1 MALFDIFDKAVKIS
15 TLGLVDGEDLG
26 GLFGMGGQ
34 QGPGAMPT
42 TPTEQSAQ
50 KKIEQEQKKR
60 AKKGYTPSGYSSTMV
75 SGAGSK
81 VLG

>member
-1 MALFDIFDKAVKIS
+1 MALFDIFDKAVKIGS
-15 TLGLVDGEDLG
+15 LGLVDGEDLG
-26 GLFGMGGQ
+26 GLFGFGPTEQ
-34 QGPGAMPT
+34 QGMPKA
-42 TPTEQSAQ
+42 PTEQSAQ
-50 KKIEQEQKKR
+50 KRVEQEQKKR